1 MPTTNT
7 FKRHISTPS
16 SSSFNPAADKIA
28 MLRGLYA
35 GANERNKRFCCLC
48 SKEKPTL
55 GGKFPDQAKR
65 AIVERF
71 HCADCLAMKAF
82 DPVI

>member
-1 MPTTNT
+1 MSTTNT
-7 FKRHISTPS
+7 FKRHISTS
-16 SSSFNPAADKIA
+16 LSSSFNPAADRIA

-35 GANERNKRFCCLC
+35 RANERNKRFCCLC

-55 GGKFPDQAKR
+55 GGKFPDSIKR
-65 AIVERF
+65 LAVERF